1 MEFIPSSVQ
10 DLSAPGAEAEQNVLN
25 SLKSAFGPDDT
36 GVIYHKF
43 PITDE
48 AGERFDR
55 EPDFVLLSPNHGL
68 IVVEVKGYLI
78 EHIQRIEGQIWH
90 LQNISQDRSRP
101 YTQAREQAFFFQK
114 YFLREE
120 SLRDERGNS
129 KVPLNFIVALPN
141 ISQQEWSDRGFD
153 ELPSARVL
161 TADDLTPQSLRSRLG
176 DLPRSSLS
184 DREYEQ
190 TRAAM
195 SGGEVISGKRGRP
208 TANPDTKSG
217 FYEQVERGLN
227 QLDKRQEEVGLQ
239 IPPGPQQIRGIA
251 GSGKT
256 VLLAMKAAA
265 MHSKNPDWDIALTFN
280 TRSLYDIIRSHAR
293 RFYTHFTE
301 EEPDWGRLDVLHAWG
316 GSSEH
321 GLYYKIAQKAGVA
334 PNDVDTAKRKFGKGS
349 PSELLAH
356 SCDELRQSADIQGD
370 YDAILIDEAQDLEP
384 PFFQMCYDALRPPKR
399 LIWAYDEAQNLTSL
413 TAPTP
418 KSIFGTTDGGD
429 LVVDL
434 RGSYEGGILKSQIMR
449 RSYRAPKSLLMTA
462 HVFGMG
468 LKRQEGPIQA
478 ITQRSDWEDIGYEV
492 IEGDFRDRS
501 GTIQITRPD
510 RNSPHPLE
518 GSTDAKPF
526 IRFEQFSEKTDELR
540 YVVENI
546 QRDIE
551 QEGLNPEK
559 IMVVLLGSPIE
570 ARETGE
576 DIRDLLSDEGIQGNC
591 VWEGDSS
598 VFATD
603 GEVTLTGINR
613 AKGNEAAMVYV
624 VDLETIEESDWYT
637 SPIQARNAAFVAMTR
652 SRGWCTITGSG
663 DSIPAFD
670 ELSDIID
677 EATSMN
683 PIIEFPTPM
692 GTEESPYSDD
702 SIATTID
709 QFTGEID
716 PRIANMEVECPVDSC
731 GFSGSPPLIA
741 RHVSGTSDFDH
752 SWTSIGF
759 EGPQEFLE
767 QYD

>member
-1 MEFIPSSVQ
+1 M
-10 DLSAPGAEAEQNVLN
+10 
-25 SLKSAFGPDDT
+25 
-36 GVIYHKF
+36 
-43 PITDE
+43 
-48 AGERFDR
+48 
-55 EPDFVLLSPNHGL
+55 
-68 IVVEVKGYLI
+68 
-78 EHIQRIEGQIWH
+78 
-90 LQNISQDRSRP
+90 SQERSRP
-101 YTQAREQAFFFQK
+101 YSQAREQAFFFQK

-129 KVPLNFIVALPN
+129 KVPINFIVALPN
-141 ISQQEWSDRGFD
+141 ISEEEWHDRGFD
-153 ELPSARVL
+153 ESPSARVL
-161 TADDLTPQSLRSRLG
+161 TSDDLTPQSFRSQLR
-176 DLPRSSLS
+176 DLPQSSLNN
-184 DREYEQ
+184 REYNQ
-190 TRAAM
+190 ARAAI
-195 SGGEVISGKRGRP
+195 SGGEVISQKRGRP
-208 TANPDTKSG
+208 TADPNTKRE

-280 TRSLYDIIRSHAR
+280 TRSLYDTIRSHVR
-293 RFYTHFTE
+293 RFYIHFTE
-301 EEPDWGRLDVLHAWG
+301 DEPDWNKLDVLHAWG
-316 GSSEH
+316 GSGEH
-321 GLYYKIAQKAGVA
+321 GLYYKTAQNAGMT
-334 PNDVDTAKRKFGKGS
+334 PNDVDAAKRKFGRGS

-356 SCDELRQSADIQGD
+356 SCDELLQSADIQED
-370 YDAILIDEAQDLEP
+370 YDAILVDEAQDLEP
-384 PFFQMCYDALRPPKR
+384 PFFRMCHKSLKPPKR

-418 KSIFGTTDGGD
+418 KSIFGTTDDGD

-449 RSYRAPKSLLMTA
+449 MSYRAPKSLLMTA

-492 IEGDFRDRS
+492 IEGDFRDTD

-518 GSTDAKPF
+518 DSTDAKPF
-526 IRFEQFSEKTDELR
+526 IRFEQFYQKEDELE

-546 QRDIE
+546 HQDI
-551 QEGLNPEK
+551 QNEGLDPEQ

-576 DIRDLLSDEGIQGNC
+576 DINELLSDENIQGNR

-598 VFATD
+598 IFAVD

-652 SRGWCTITGSG
+652 SRGWCTITGTG
-663 DSIPAFD
+663 DDISAFD
-670 ELSDIID
+670 ELTQIIN

-683 PIIEFPTPM
+683 PIIEFPTP
-692 GTEESPYSDD
+692 TETKESPYSDD

-709 QFTGEID
+709 QFTGEVD
-716 PRIANMEVECPVDSC
+716 PRIANMEVECPVDEC
-731 GFSGSPPLIA
+731 GFSGSPPLVA
-741 RHVSGTSDFDH
+741 RHVTATADLDH
-752 SWTSIGF
+752 SWTSLGF

-767 QYD
+767 QFD